1 MTLREYLQKE
11 YSKSSIGS
19 YENSINRYLL
29 TLGERAEK
37 ASYTDVLDYIGLLR
51 EQNLHPKSLRNN
63 LFAIKIYYR
72 YLVAT
77 GKRNDHPCQY
87 LYLKDQINRQIQVES
102 LYPKEILQELYE
114 TYQAKNQEN
123 QQRDKII
130 ISFLIYQ
137 ALTVLEI
144 SQIKITDVNL
154 ENGTVR
160 IKEGGALRN
169 HPVDDFSERA
179 SLPRGKNKGRI
190 LSLKPNQI
198 LLFHNYLKNERKKY
212 HRRQKPSKRQD
223 YFLLSEAGLQLWQGG
238 INRMINRGK
247 DKSNKLI
254 PLKIRQSVI
263 AHLLKENNDI
273 RIVQE
278 FAGHRR
284 TASTEAYKQ
293 TGLEE
298 LKSAI
303 ERLHPLQ

>member
-1 MTLREYLQKE
+1 MNLQQYLKNE
-11 YSKSSIGS
+11 YSKTSLSG
-19 YENSINRYLL
+19 YEAMINRFLL
-29 TLGERAEK
+29 ALGSKAEK

-72 YLVAT
+72 FLVAA

-87 LYLKDQINRQIQVES
+87 LYLKDQINRAIQVEA
-102 LYPKEILQELYE
+102 LYPKETIENLFESWE
-114 TYQAKNQEN
+114 SKNKIHQT
-123 QQRDKII
+123 RDKII
-130 ISFLIYQ
+130 ISFLVYQ

-144 SQIKITDVNL
+144 TQVKCSDVNL
-154 ENGTVR
+154 EDGTV
-160 IKEGGALRN
+160 KVKGN
-169 HPVDDFSERA
+169 S
-179 SLPRGKNKGRI
+179 KNKGRT
-190 LSLKPNQI
+190 LSLKPKQI
-198 LLFHNYLKNERKKY
+198 LLFHNYLKTEYKIY
-212 HRRQKPSKRQD
+212 HKQQKPSKRQE
-223 YFLLSEAGLQLWQGG
+223 YFLLSEEGLQLYQGG
-238 INRMINRGK
+238 INRMINGNK
-247 DKSNKLI
+247 DQQNKLI

-303 ERLHPLQ
+303 DKLHPLQ

>member
-29 TLGERAEK
+29 ALGERAEK

-87 LYLKDQINRQIQVES
+87 LYLKDQINRAIQVES
-102 LYPKEILQELYE
+102 LYPKEILEELYKN
-114 TYQAKNQEN
+114 YKAKNPEHQN
-123 QQRDKII
+123 RDKII
-130 ISFLIYQ
+130 ISLLVYQ

-154 ENGTVR
+154 ENGTIR
-160 IKEGGALRN
+160 IQGN
-169 HPVDDFSERA
+169 T
-179 SLPRGKNKGRI
+179 KNKGRT

-198 LLFHNYLKNERKKY
+198 LQFHNYLKKDQKIYWRK
-212 HRRQKPSKRQD
+212 QKPSKRTD
-223 YFLLSEAGLQLWQGG
+223 YFLMNEQGLQLWQGG
-238 INRMINRGK
+238 INRMINHNK
-247 DKSNKLI
+247 DKQNKLV

-284 TASTEAYKQ
+284 AASTEAYKQ

>member
-1 MTLREYLQKE
+1 MTLKNYLQNE
-11 YSKSSIGS
+11 YSKTSLSG
-19 YENSINRYLL
+19 YENMINRFVLA
-29 TLGERAEK
+29 LGSKAEK
-37 ASYTDVLDYIGLLR
+37 AVYTDVLDYIGLLR

-72 YLVAT
+72 FLVAT

-87 LYLKDQINRQIQVES
+87 LYLKDQINRAIQVEA
-102 LYPKEILQELYE
+102 LYPKEVIENLFESWE
-114 TYQAKNQEN
+114 SKNKIN
-123 QQRDKII
+123 QTRDKII
-130 ISFLIYQ
+130 ISFLVYQ

-144 SQIKITDVNL
+144 TQIKTSDINL
-154 ENGTVR
+154 EDGTV
-160 IKEGGALRN
+160 KVKGN
-169 HPVDDFSERA
+169 S
-179 SLPRGKNKGRI
+179 KNKGRT
-190 LSLKPNQI
+190 LSLKPRQI
-198 LLFHNYLKNERKKY
+198 LLFHNYLKTEYKSYYKQ
-212 HRRQKPSKRQD
+212 QKPSKRQD
-223 YFLLSEAGLQLWQGG
+223 YFLLSEEGLQLYQGG
-238 INRMINRGK
+238 INRMINGGK
-247 DKSNKLI
+247 DQQNKLI

-303 ERLHPLQ
+303 DKLHPLQ

>member
-1 MTLREYLQKE
+1 MTLKEYLQKE
-11 YSKSSIGS
+11 YSPTSINS
-19 YENSINRYLL
+19 YQNSINRYLL
-29 TLGERAEK
+29 ILGERAAE

-72 YLVAT
+72 YLVAID
-77 GKRNDHPCQY
+77 KRADHPCQY
-87 LYLKDQINRQIQVES
+87 LYLKDQINRQIHVES
-102 LYPKEILQELYE
+102 LYPKEVLTELYK

-130 ISFLIYQ
+130 ISLLIYQ

-144 SQIKITDVNL
+144 SQIRITDVNL
-154 ENGTVR
+154 EKGTIR
-160 IKEGGALRN
+160 IQGN
-169 HPVDDFSERA
+169 T
-179 SLPRGKNKGRI
+179 KNRGRI
-190 LSLKPNQI
+190 LSLKSNQI
-198 LLFHNYLKNERKKY
+198 LMFHNYLKNDWKIYWKK
-212 HRRQKPSKRQD
+212 QKPSKRKD
-223 YFLLSEAGLQLWQGG
+223 YLLMNHKGLQLWQGG
-238 INRMINRGK
+238 INRMINHSR
-247 DKSNKLI
+247 DKQNKLI

>member
-1 MTLREYLQKE
+1 MSLREYLQKE
-11 YSKSSIGS
+11 YSKTSISG
-19 YENSINRYLL
+19 YKNMINRYLL
-29 TLGERAEK
+29 TVGNKAEK

-77 GKRNDHPCQY
+77 GKRADHPCQY

-114 TYQAKNQEN
+114 TYQAKNQEH

-130 ISFLIYQ
+130 ISLLIYQ

-144 SQIKITDVNL
+144 TQIKTSDVNL
-154 ENGTVR
+154 EAGTIRV
-160 IKEGGALRN
+160 KGN
-169 HPVDDFSERA
+169 T
-179 SLPRGKNKGRI
+179 KNKGRT

-198 LLFHNYLKNERKKY
+198 LLFHNYLKNDRKKY
-212 HRRQKPSKRQD
+212 HKKQACTERSRSTCTERSRSKPSKRVD
-223 YFLLSEAGLQLWQGG
+223 YFLMNDKGLQLWQGG
-238 INRMINRGK
+238 INRMINHNR
-247 DKSNKLI
+247 DKQNKLI

-303 ERLHPLQ
+303 EKLHPLQ

>member
-1 MTLREYLQKE
+1 MNLQQYLKNE
-11 YSKSSIGS
+11 YSKTSLSG
-19 YENSINRYLL
+19 YENMINRFVLAM
-29 TLGERAEK
+29 GSKAEK

-72 YLVAT
+72 FLVAT

-87 LYLKDQINRQIQVES
+87 LYLKDQINRAIQVEA
-102 LYPKEILQELYE
+102 LYPKETIENLFESWE
-114 TYQAKNQEN
+114 SKNKVHQT
-123 QQRDKII
+123 RDKII
-130 ISFLIYQ
+130 ISFLVYQ

-144 SQIKITDVNL
+144 TQIKCSDINL
-154 ENGTVR
+154 EDGTV
-160 IKEGGALRN
+160 KVKGN
-169 HPVDDFSERA
+169 S
-179 SLPRGKNKGRI
+179 KNKGRT
-190 LSLKPNQI
+190 LSLKPKQI
-198 LLFHNYLKNERKKY
+198 LLFHNYLKTEYKSYYKQ
-212 HRRQKPSKRQD
+212 QKPSKRKD
-223 YFLLSEAGLQLWQGG
+223 YFILSEAGLQLYQGG
-238 INRMINRGK
+238 INRMINGGK
-247 DKSNKLI
+247 DQQNKLI

-303 ERLHPLQ
+303 DKLHPLQ

>member
-1 MTLREYLQKE
+1 MNLKKYLQNE
-11 YSKSSIGS
+11 YSKTSISG
-19 YENSINRYLL
+19 YEAMINRFSLA
-29 TLGERAEK
+29 LGSKAEK

-72 YLVAT
+72 FLVAT

-87 LYLKDQINRQIQVES
+87 LYLKDQINRAIQVES
-102 LYPKEILQELYE
+102 LYPKEVLENLFE
-114 TYQAKNQEN
+114 SWESKNKVNQE
-123 QQRDKII
+123 RDKII
-130 ISFLIYQ
+130 ISLLIYQ

-144 SQIKITDVNL
+144 TQIKTSDVSL
-154 ENGTVR
+154 ADGTV
-160 IKEGGALRN
+160 KVKGN
-169 HPVDDFSERA
+169 S
-179 SLPRGKNKGRI
+179 KNKGRT
-190 LSLKPNQI
+190 LSLKPKQI
-198 LLFHNYLKNERKKY
+198 MLFHNYLKNDFKSY
-212 HRRQKPSKRQD
+212 HRQQKPSKRQD
-223 YFLLSEAGLQLWQGG
+223 YFLLSDEGLQLYQGG
-238 INRMINRGK
+238 INRMINKNK
-247 DKSNKLI
+247 DPQQKLI

-284 TASTEAYKQ
+284 TASTEEYKQ

-303 ERLHPLQ
+303 DKLHPLQ

>member
-1 MTLREYLQKE
+1 MILQEYLQKE
-11 YSKSSIGS
+11 YSKTSISG
-19 YENSINRYLL
+19 YENMINRYLM

-63 LFAIKIYYR
+63 LFSIKIYYR

-87 LYLKDQINRQIQVES
+87 LYLKDQINRAIQVES
-102 LYPKEILQELYE
+102 LYPKEILEELY
-114 TYQAKNQEN
+114 TNYKAKNPEN
-123 QQRDKII
+123 QNRDKII
-130 ISFLIYQ
+130 ISLLVYQ
-137 ALTVLEI
+137 ALSVLEI
-144 SQIKITDVNL
+144 SQIKVSNVNL
-154 ENGTVR
+154 ENGT
-160 IKEGGALRN
+160 IKIKGN
-169 HPVDDFSERA
+169 S
-179 SLPRGKNKGRI
+179 KNKGRT

-198 LLFHNYLKNERKKY
+198 LLFHNYLKKVRKKY
-212 HRRQKPSKRQD
+212 VSGKMRKESHSTIKNRKITIARSGREKD
-223 YFLLSEAGLQLWQGG
+223 WFLLSESGLQFWAGS
-238 INRMINRGK
+238 INRMINREKGK
-247 DKSNKLI
+247 QNKLI
-254 PLKIRQSVI
+254 PFKIRQSVI

>member
-1 MTLREYLQKE
+1 MTLENYLQKE
-11 YSKSSIGS
+11 YSQTSVNSYANMIKRFLLALGS
-19 YENSINRYLL
+19 K
-29 TLGERAEK
+29 AEK

-63 LFAIKIYYR
+63 LFAVKIYYR
-72 YLVAT
+72 YLVEI
-77 GKRNDHPCQY
+77 GKRKDHPCQY
-87 LYLKDQINRQIQVES
+87 LYLKDQINRQIRVEE
-102 LYPKEILQELYE
+102 LYPKEILEELYNNW
-114 TYQAKNQEN
+114 QSKNQEH

-130 ISFLIYQ
+130 ISLLIYQ

-144 SQIKITDVNL
+144 SQLKISDIDI
-154 ENGTVR
+154 ENGTIK
-160 IKEGGALRN
+160 IKEN
-169 HPVDDFSERA
+169 V
-179 SLPRGKNKGRI
+179 KNKGRL

-198 LLFHNYLKNERKKY
+198 LLFHNYLKQEWKRYNRK
-212 HRRQKPSKRQD
+212 QKPSKRTD
-223 YFLLSEAGLQLWQGG
+223 YFLTNEQGLQLWQGG
-238 INRMINRGK
+238 INRMINQDRERQ
-247 DKSNKLI
+247 NKLI

-263 AHLLKENNDI
+263 AHLIKENNDI

-303 ERLHPLQ
+303 EKLHPLQ